1 MQYFVIGANGE
12 KYGPASVDDLNNW
25 ATEGRIN
32 VYSMVVGDDSPDSIP
47 IGNVPGFKIELL
59 ASAPAMSQPNYQS
72 PPSYMSGG
80 KIESHLLK
88 SILTTFFCCM
98 PLGIVAIVFAAQ
110 VDGHVRSGDYAR
122 AEDSAKKANLFSNIS
137 LGIGLAGT
145 VLYLIAIAVSVA
157 SGSMK

>member
-32 VYSMVVGDDSPDSIP
+32 AYSMVVAEDSPNSVP
-47 IGNVPGFKIELL
+47 ISSVPGFQNELL
-59 ASAPAMSQPNYQS
+59 ASSPTMSQPNYQN

-80 KIESHLLK
+80 KIENHLVK

-110 VDGHVRSGDYAR
+110 VDGFVRSGDFAR
-122 AEDSAKKANLFSNIS
+122 AEDSARKANLFSNIS
-137 LGIGLAGT
+137 LGIGLTGT
-145 VLYLIAIAVSVA
+145 VLYIILVIVMAAT
-157 SGSMK
+157 GNMR